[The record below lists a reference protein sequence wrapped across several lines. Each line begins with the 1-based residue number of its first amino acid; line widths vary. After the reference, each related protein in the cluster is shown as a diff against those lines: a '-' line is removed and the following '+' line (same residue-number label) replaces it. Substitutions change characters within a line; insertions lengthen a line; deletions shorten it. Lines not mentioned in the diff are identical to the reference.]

1 MRTNTKAVHEAFLDQ
16 IRQDFAAHGI
26 TPVVNRYGE
35 EEYTVQTIVGPYTC
49 HAQKAFGTGRVKLR
63 FLSLMGR
70 FADPA
75 KARTQVDCNPHNGKW
90 NFDGQGNRKTEIEAR
105 GLASCITSRILN
117 LQSGN
122 H

>member
-1 MRTNTKAVHEAFLDQ
+1 MKTNTKAVHEAFLDQ
-16 IRQDFAAHGI
+16 IKQDFAARGI
-26 TPVVNRYGE
+26 APVVNRYDE

-63 FLSLMGR
+63 FLSVMGR

-75 KARTQVDCNPHNGKW
+75 KARTQTDCNPFNGKW
-90 NFDGQGNRKTEIEAR
+90 NFDGQGNRSTEMEAR

-117 LQSGN
+117 LQPGN
-122 H
+122 P